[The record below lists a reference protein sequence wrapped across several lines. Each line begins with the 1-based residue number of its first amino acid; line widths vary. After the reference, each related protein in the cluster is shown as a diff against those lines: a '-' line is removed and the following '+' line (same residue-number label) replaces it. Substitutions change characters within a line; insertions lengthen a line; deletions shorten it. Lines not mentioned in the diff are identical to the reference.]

1 MTEDSGLISPA
12 ELRARLTGPN
22 APTVIDVRD
31 ADEYAAGHLPG
42 ARHIPGDQLNARLRE
57 VPRDRPVVTY

>member
-1 MTEDSGLISPA
+1 MNEDGSLVPPA
-12 ELRARLTGPN
+12 ELRGRLGGPD

-42 ARHIPGDQLNARLRE
+42 ARHIPGEELGARLGE
-57 VPRDRPVVTY
+57 VPRGRPVVTY

>member
-1 MTEDSGLISPA
+1 MNEDGSLVPPG
-12 ELRARLTGPN
+12 ELRGRLDGPD

-42 ARHIPGDQLNARLRE
+42 ARHIPGEELRGRLDE
-57 VPRDRPVVTY
+57 VPRGRPVVTY